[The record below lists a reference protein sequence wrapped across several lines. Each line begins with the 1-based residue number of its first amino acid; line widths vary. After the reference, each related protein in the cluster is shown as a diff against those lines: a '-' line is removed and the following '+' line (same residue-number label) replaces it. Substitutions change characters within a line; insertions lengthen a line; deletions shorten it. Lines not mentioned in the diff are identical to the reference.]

1 MQWST
6 NEVALHARYFD
17 GVTRGTF
24 FLRVAT
30 TVATRIMLSVLGTG
44 RQEVI
49 GFGDRPHEVIG
60 FGDLWGPSGT
70 SGDHLGTIWDMDSM
84 KLSIS
89 LRNRTFRSARIDPS
103 SLPKHRRTNLMK
115 NYPYKKIKYPKRV
128 KKDQKRGKQAWHNKS
143 PIEFCNYP
151 LLIP

>member
-1 MQWST
+1 MLIKYRRSYET
-6 NEVALHARYFD
+6 MKPYEVNGF
-17 GVTRGTF
+17 
-24 FLRVAT
+24 
-30 TVATRIMLSVLGTG
+30 TG

-49 GFGDRPHEVIG
+49 GFWGRPHEVIG

-128 KKDQKRGKQAWHNKS
+128 KKNQKRGKQAWHNKS